1 MVQRCRMFYNL
12 VFISLMPIH
21 RWLAHSD
28 PQPMEQRN
36 WVCPLVGSSMTQLC
50 CPSTPSGEHL
60 LTCVEVS
67 LDFHFLCHDGK
78 TNRHRSF
85 AFGQLNFHGN
95 LARLVG
101 THFLPKFSSS
111 ALLPS
116 CSAWAKNLTAGS
128 CTVAAQSLVME

>member
-1 MVQRCRMFYNL
+1 MFYDL

-60 LTCVEVS
+60 LTCVLKYHWISIFSAMMEKQTGTEALH
-67 LDFHFLCHDGK
+67 LD
-78 TNRHRSF
+78 S
-85 AFGQLNFHGN
+85 
-95 LARLVG
+95 
-101 THFLPKFSSS
+101 
-111 ALLPS
+111 
-116 CSAWAKNLTAGS
+116 
-128 CTVAAQSLVME
+128 